1 MIKNYFKIAWRNL
14 LKNKAFSSINI
25 FGLATGLSCFVLI
38 MMYVVDELSYD
49 QFNDKAGRIYRIN
62 SEINF
67 GGNEM
72 KLAVT
77 SDPMGATLKKDYPQ
91 VEQYVRFFRNGSKT
105 IKKGDQYIIEQRVAN
120 ADSTLFDVFSLPAV
134 AGDTKTALNEP
145 NTVVITE
152 TIAKK
157 YFGSTD
163 AVGKTLEAD
172 KTPYKVTAVI
182 RDIPKNSHFRTELF
196 FSMDN
201 VQYPFGNFLSHNFNT
216 YILLKEGADYK
227 AFEKNFA
234 NVIRDYIF
242 PQAQQFMQLKS
253 MEEFEKAGNKLAY
266 ELIPLTRIHLHSD
279 KIAEMDANGD
289 FRYVLIFSVVALI
302 ILLLACINFMNL
314 ATARS
319 ANRAREVGIRK
330 VLGTEK
336 KSLITQFLTESV
348 LMTLLAMALAIAIT
362 AIALPAFNNIA
373 VKELSLSNLAQPWFL
388 LFLFLLPL
396 IVGMLAGSYP
406 AFYLSRF
413 QPIQV
418 LKSNS
423 GGGAVKKSLVRNGL
437 VILQFAL
444 SVIFI
449 ICTLV
454 VYQQLHFIQNK
465 KLGFDKE
472 QVLIVDDTNELGSNA
487 AAFKNE
493 IQKFPEVV
501 NATYSSYL
509 PVTSSSRSDYS
520 FSKEAVMTPENGFNM
535 QQWRVDTGYIRT
547 MGMEIVKGRNFSAD
561 FRSDSGAI
569 IINETVAAYL
579 GYPNPVGKKIYE
591 SNGDDPSKVEAI
603 EIIGV
608 VKNFNFSSLRENIGP
623 LSLSL
628 ANSTGTLSIKTKAG
642 NPDQL
647 ISGIEQLYKS
657 MASGIPFRYRF
668 LDEAFTE
675 MYRTEQK
682 VGVIAMTFACLAI
695 LIACLGLFGL
705 SAYMAEQRTKEI
717 GIRKVLG
724 ASVSSVTKMLSVDF
738 VKLVVIATLVAFPV
752 AWWAMHVWLRDFA
765 ERVEMSWW
773 IFVVAFIGAVG
784 IALLTVC
791 FQAVK
796 AALAN
801 PVRSL
806 RSE

>member
-1 MIKNYFKIAWRNL
+1 MLQNYFKIAWRNL
-14 LKNKAFSSINI
+14 LKNKAFSTINI
-25 FGLATGLSCFVLI
+25 LGLAIGLSCFILI

-49 QFNDKAGRIYRIN
+49 KFNTNADRIYRVDA
-62 SEINF
+62 EINF

-72 KLAVT
+72 KLAVN
-77 SDPMGATLKKDYPQ
+77 SDPMGATLKKDYPE
-91 VEQYVRFFRNGSKT
+91 VEQYVRFFRNGNKT
-105 IKKGDQYIIEQRVAN
+105 IKKGDQFIVEENVMH
-120 ADSTLFDVFSLPAV
+120 ADSTLFDVFTLSAIS
-134 AGDTKTALNEP
+134 GDTKSALNEP

-152 TIAKK
+152 STAKK
-157 YFGSTD
+157 YFGSAD
-163 AVGKTLEAD
+163 AIGKTVETNREL
-172 KTPYKVTAVI
+172 YKVTAVI
-182 RDIPKNSHFRTELF
+182 RDIPKNSHFRPDLI

-201 VQYPFGNFLSHNFNT
+201 VNYDYGSFLSHNFNT
-216 YILLKEGADYK
+216 YIVLKKGTNYK

-234 NVIRDYIF
+234 TIIQKYIF
-242 PQAQQFMQLKS
+242 PQAQQYMQLKS
-253 MEEFEKAGNKLAY
+253 MEEFEKAGNKLVY
-266 ELIPLTRIHLHSD
+266 TLTPLTKIHLHSD
-279 KIAEMDANGD
+279 KTAEMSANGD
-289 FRYVLIFSVVALI
+289 FRYVVIFSVVALI

-348 LMTLLAMALAIAIT
+348 LMTILAMAIAVGIA

-373 VKELSLSNLAQPWFL
+373 VKELSVSQFTQPWFL
-388 LFLFLLPL
+388 LFLFLLPVF
-396 IVGMLAGSYP
+396 VGTLAGSYP
-406 AFYLSRF
+406 AFYLSKF
-413 QPIQV
+413 QPIKV
-418 LKSNS
+418 LKSNA
-423 GGGAVKKSLVRNGL
+423 GGGAVKKSAVRNGL
-437 VILQFAL
+437 VILQFSL

-449 ICTLV
+449 ICTMV

-465 KLGFDKE
+465 KLGFNKE
-472 QVLIVDDTNELGSNA
+472 QVLIIDGTREIRPSA

-493 IQKFPEVV
+493 ILKMPEVINV
-501 NATYSSYL
+501 SFSSYL

-520 FSKEAVMTPENGFNM
+520 FSKEAVMTPESGFNM
-535 QQWRVDTGYIRT
+535 QQWQVDTGYINT
-547 MGMEIVKGRNFSAD
+547 MGMEIIQGRNFSAD
-561 FRSDSGAI
+561 FPSDSNAI
-569 IINETVAAYL
+569 IINETVAKYL
-579 GYPNPVGKKIYE
+579 GYPNPVGQKIYE
-591 SNGDDPSKVEAI
+591 SLRDDPTQSRPI

-608 VKNFNFSSLRENIGP
+608 VKNFHYSSLREQVGP
-623 LSLSL
+623 LSLALNGSYGI
-628 ANSTGTLSIKTKAG
+628 TSIKLKPG
-642 NPDQL
+642 KPDAV
-647 ISGIEQLYKS
+647 ISRIEGIMKTI
-657 MASGIPFRYRF
+657 APAIPFRYRF

-675 MYRTEQK
+675 MYRAEQK

-724 ASVSSVTKMLSVDF
+724 ASVGSLTQMLSIDF
-738 VKLVVIATLVAFPV
+738 IKLVVIATLIAFPV

-765 ERVEMSWW
+765 ERVNISWW
-773 IFVVAFIGAVG
+773 IFGVAFVAAVG

-791 FQAVK
+791 FQAIK

-801 PVRSL
+801 PVESL